1 MSELKC
7 RECGEKYGMFYKNSD
22 GSHVCFHCYTTIKE
36 QKEKEEKEKEFE
48 EYQIWHNI
56 FRK

>member
-1 MSELKC
+1 MNELEC
-7 RECGEKYGMFYKNSD
+7 RECGERYGFFYKNSD
-22 GSHVCFHCYTTIKE
+22 GSHTCSHCYAMIEE
-36 QKEKEEKEKEFE
+36 QKEKEKKEKEFE

>member
-7 RECGEKYGMFYKNSD
+7 RECGETYGIFYKNSN
-22 GSHVCFHCYTTIKE
+22 GSHICSHCYTIIEE
-36 QKEKEEKEKEFE
+36 QKEKEKKEKEFE

>member
-1 MSELKC
+1 MNQNVENAVQYM
-7 RECGEKYGMFYKNSD
+7 GFFYKNSD
-22 GSHVCFHCYTTIKE
+22 GSHTCSHCYAIIEE

>member
-7 RECGEKYGMFYKNSD
+7 RECGAIYGMFYKNSD
-22 GSHVCFHCYTTIKE
+22 GSHTCFNCYTIIKE
-36 QKEKEEKEKEFE
+36 QKEKEEKEKELE